1 MTYTGGPRCRP
12 GDLAVVINAYNTT
25 NVGRIVKVIGLHD
38 GKGELNMNDRTDTVW
53 LVGCP
58 AGFLRWARSDGRVW
72 RRKCGPIPDVQLQ
85 PIRGDRSERA
95 FEKPVGVSACPADLD
110 ALINLAKAMAGP
122 GICA

>member
-53 LVGCP
+53 LVSCP
-58 AGFLRWARSDGRVW
+58 AGFLRWARDDGRVW
-72 RRKCGPIPDVQLQ
+72 RRKSGPIPDVQLQ
-85 PIRGDRSERA
+85 PIRGDCPKESLHN
-95 FEKPVGVSACPADLD
+95 PPQSGV
-110 ALINLAKAMAGP
+110 AMR
-122 GICA
+122 